1 MAASLEDLTRL
12 AERQASLEDSVVH
25 LEQALKVAKQEL
37 SLVAETAIPE
47 AMEELQLVIFSTNT
61 GLTVEVENVLQA
73 GLSKDRKQEALAW
86 LRANGHAALIKRE
99 LTVMARDDEQGQEL
113 AELLAEYDVSDMPSV
128 HPQTLKKF
136 VRERLAE
143 GEDIPQDLF
152 GVFFQRKA
160 KVKR

>member
-1 MAASLEDLTRL
+1 MAASLEDLSRL

-37 SLVAETAIPE
+37 DLVATVAIPE
-47 AMEELQLVIFSTNT
+47 AMEELQLTTFSTNT
-61 GLTVEVENVLQA
+61 GLTVEVENTIQA
-73 GLSKDRKQEALAW
+73 GLSKDRKMEAIAW
-86 LRANGHAALIKRE
+86 LRAHAPGLIKRE
-99 LTVMARDDEQGQEL
+99 FAIIARDDEQGQEL

-136 VRERLAE
+136 VRERLAD